1 MHPSLAQLDKVSPH
15 FLDKSQCLLVITEDA
30 ELAASQAKLALE
42 AIAHILEDAAGLD
55 HAHRKAGHNG
65 QFLQVPYECMAAL
78 MRVVA
83 EPLGRVSDHCSVPV
97 LAALRP
103 DLIARSDQ

>member
-1 MHPSLAQLDKVSPH
+1 MHPSLAQLDKVSPD
-15 FLDKSQCLLVITEDA
+15 FLDPGQSLVVITEDA
-30 ELAASQAKLALE
+30 ELAASQSKLALE
-42 AIAHILEDAAGLD
+42 AIAHMLEDAAGIE

-83 EPLGRVSDHCSVPV
+83 QPLGRVGDHCSVQQ
-97 LAALRP
+97 LADLRP
-103 DLIARSDQ
+103 DLLGRVRS

>member
-1 MHPSLAQLDKVSPH
+1 MHPSLAQLDKVSPQ
-15 FLDKSQCLLVITEDA
+15 FLDPTQCLVVITEDA

-42 AIAHILEDAAGLD
+42 ALAHILEDAAGIE

-83 EPLGRVSDHCSVPV
+83 EPLGRVSDHCTVPV
-97 LAALRP
+97 LAAMRP
-103 DLIARSDQ
+103 DLVGRAGQ

>member
-15 FLDKSQCLLVITEDA
+15 FLDPGQCLVVITEEA
-30 ELAASQAKLALE
+30 ELAASQSKLALE
-42 AIAHILEDAAGLD
+42 AIAHMLEDAAGIE

-83 EPLGRVSDHCSVPV
+83 EPLGHVSQNCTVQM
-97 LAALRP
+97 LASIRP
-103 DLIARSDQ
+103 DLIGRGER